1 MGVGIVKGIRFLE
14 TEANVFLRIVKEM
27 PLPTSYGLADH
38 YNVEVPA
45 RTRSYELPTFLF
57 ENLDSKARNEI
68 IEDFRDAGKPIC
80 HFFGFDKN
88 APTLNKLTEKSHA
101 LLHKEREEVFPGVPY
116 FNESGV
122 HHLTNSFRVRFHYYE
137 RGFPVF
143 DPEMQKMKQYY
154 PISTGVVIF
163 RPNRRLV
170 EVRAKNR
177 SVSKHSAISSSVI
190 LGLEDPHPMNL
201 NKEEYIRR
209 FLQWINSLNN
219 AKFEFDVR
227 RILSTI
233 SLSAR
238 GRMDLRVTDDFKKY
252 LKEGKLRGGHATFA
266 TEEGHQI
273 RFRIFFRDCHAT
285 FTKFCSEISIGIVV
299 DALERIFEGLRIE
312 SPDKLI
318 EDWF

>member
-1 MGVGIVKGIRFLE
+1 
-14 TEANVFLRIVKEM
+14 M
-27 PLPTSYGLADH
+27 PPPTSHGVANY
-38 YNVEVPA
+38 YNVEIPA
-45 RTRSYELPTFLF
+45 ETKLYELPTFLF
-57 ENLDSKARNEI
+57 ESLDSKARKEV

-80 HFFGFDKN
+80 HFFGFDKKCT
-88 APTLNKLTEKSHA
+88 TLDKLTEKSHV
-101 LLHKEREEVFPGVPY
+101 LLQQEREEVFPGVPY
-116 FNESGV
+116 FYESGV
-122 HHLTNSFRVRFHYYE
+122 HHLTDSFRVRFHYYG

-143 DPEMQKMKQYY
+143 DPDAQKMKQYY

-163 RPNRRLV
+163 HPNRRLV

-227 RILSTI
+227 RFLSII
-233 SLSAR
+233 SMSSR
-238 GRMDLRVTDDFKKY
+238 GRTDLRRTDDFKKY
-252 LKEGKLRGGHATFA
+252 LKEGNLRGGHATIT
-266 TEEGHQI
+266 TEEGQQI